1 MRIPRALI
9 LFVLACLLAIL
20 PIIGGV
26 EALLTVLPLVG
37 FVALLVSGRYVGEEQ
52 ILRRHAL
59 AVPIGRRRSVTPRRP
74 RAVRVRSVVARSA
87 LTLRGPPASAL
98 AV

>member
-9 LFVLACLLAIL
+9 LLLLACLLAIL
-20 PIIGGV
+20 PIAGGV
-26 EALLTVLPLVG
+26 EALLTVLPLAG
-37 FVALLVSGRYVGEEQ
+37 FVALLVSGRYVGEER
-52 ILRRHAL
+52 ILRRYAP

-74 RAVRVRSVVARSA
+74 RAVRARSVFARA
-87 LTLRGPPASAL
+87 AITLRGPPAGML